1 SISLNQSDI
10 LLTNKETYKL
20 EVSFNPIDSTIEKN
34 IIWTSSDSSIV
45 EVNEDGIITPIKS
58 GTATITANVDGKTA
72 TCEVTVKMHLKGD
85 MDGNEKITPY
95 DALLINVIYEQRR
108 TPTAEELEI
117 GDIDGNGRLTPY
129 DALLINVAYEN
140 RIS

>member
-1 SISLNQSDI
+1 MLFRS
-10 LLTNKETYKL
+10 KR
-20 EVSFNPIDSTIEKN
+20 
-34 IIWTSSDSSIV
+34 
-45 EVNEDGIITPIKS
+45 
-58 GTATITANVDGKTA
+58 TADGKVIRTQKVQIG
-72 TCEVTVKMHLKGD
+72 EPLLKGD
-85 MDGNEKITPY
+85 MDKNGRITPY

-140 RIS
+140 RATLD

>member
-1 SISLNQSDI
+1 MTSIYKTSFDSDI
-10 LLTNKETYKL
+10 ELRAEIGTVGADFIQDNRQYLKNSGNQIIGSNTPLL
-20 EVSFNPIDSTIEKN
+20 
-34 IIWTSSDSSIV
+34 
-45 EVNEDGIITPIKS
+45 
-58 GTATITANVDGKTA
+58 
-72 TCEVTVKMHLKGD
+72 MKGD
-85 MDGNEKITPY
+85 MDKNGRITPY

-140 RIS
+140 RTSLD